1 MVSETMVKGKVPAL
15 RLGPAT
21 RRALQLDALAA
32 ILPMDRRDWLAE
44 LVTDDD
50 FETLD
55 HLARRY
61 EAKRPWG
68 ARVGSRLFW
77 RSGRTPPP
85 ARACVPGD
93 GGARVEIHGT

>member
-50 FETLD
+50 FETLRPSRAKVWGETA
-55 HLARRY
+55 LGRSRRISPIL
-61 EAKRPWG
+61 EIWADAATGPRLRAW
-68 ARVGSRLFW
+68 RRRRSR
-77 RSGRTPPP
+77 
-85 ARACVPGD
+85 
-93 GGARVEIHGT
+93 